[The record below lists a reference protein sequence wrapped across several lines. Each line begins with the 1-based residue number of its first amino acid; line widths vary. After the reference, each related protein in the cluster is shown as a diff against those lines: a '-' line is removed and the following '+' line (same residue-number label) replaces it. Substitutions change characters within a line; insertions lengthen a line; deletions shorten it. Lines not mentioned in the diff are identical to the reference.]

1 MEATVIGQDTC
12 TQRQAG
18 KELVRWSFTSGLE
31 LEPDPKTEKATET
44 GADVEPGRAAKP
56 KREFK
61 AEPDRE
67 AKP

>member
-56 KREFK
+56 
-61 AEPDRE
+61 
-67 AKP
+67 